1 MRRIPLR
8 ICVTGTRGKSSV
20 TRLIASSLRESGLCV
35 LAKTTGSKPVAI
47 FPDGREAEIRR
58 RGLPSVLEQKR
69 ILRSGAMLGIDAL
82 VCEMMGIH
90 PESGYIE
97 SIRIIRP
104 QIMVITNVRLDHLA
118 QMGSS
123 KERIGR
129 VFSSWIP
136 EGSTVFIP
144 RDEFYPDSHRL
155 EKERKSKIIRVPQ
168 ESYDASLSSR
178 EKFPFFEWEENI
190 SLALAVAEHL
200 KVSRDEALRGMAK
213 SNPDFGSLRMWKADW
228 GSPPRSL
235 DFVSCFA
242 ANDPEST
249 ESVLSFLREI
259 GVFQGKKIVG
269 LLSLREDRGD
279 RTHQWL
285 RAFKEDAFSQFSQI
299 YLVGLHAHAFI
310 RKLRGA
316 KKESF
321 SILKRQSPEGIM
333 RCILEREKGECLLV
347 GMGNIG
353 GAGEALVNYWGQ
365 RGKSYG
371 I

>member
-1 MRRIPLR
+1 MPLR

-47 FPDGREAEIRR
+47 FPDGREEEIRR
-58 RGLPSVLEQKR
+58 RGRPSVLEQKR
-69 ILRSGAMLGIDAL
+69 LLRLGVKLGIDVL

-90 PESGYIE
+90 PESGYSE
-97 SIRIIRP
+97 STQIIQP

-123 KERIGR
+123 KERIAR

-144 RDEFYPDSHRL
+144 QGEFYPDSQKL
-155 EKERKSKIIRVPQ
+155 EEERKSKIIRVSQ
-168 ESYDASLSSR
+168 DLHDTSLSSV
-178 EKFPFFEWEENI
+178 EKFPFFEWKENI
-190 SLALAVAEHL
+190 SLALAVARFL
-200 KVSRDEALRGMAK
+200 KVDQDVAMHGMTK
-213 SNPDFGSLRMWKADW
+213 SLPDFGSLKLWKADW
-228 GSPPRSL
+228 SQPSCSC

-249 ESVLSFLREI
+249 GIILSSLRER

-269 LLSLREDRGD
+269 LLNLRGDRGD
-279 RTHQWL
+279 RTLQWV
-285 RAFKEDAFSQFSQI
+285 RAFKEGAFSEFSQV
-299 YLVGLHAHAFI
+299 YLVGLHARAFR
-310 RKLRGA
+310 RKFKGA
-316 KKESF
+316 DKESF
-321 SILKRQSPEGIM
+321 SVLKIESPERIM
-333 RCILEREKGECLLV
+333 SCIMEKERGECLVV

-353 GAGEALVNYWGQ
+353 GTGEDLINHWESG
-365 RGKSYG
+365 GKSYG
-371 I
+371 L

>member
-1 MRRIPLR
+1 M
-8 ICVTGTRGKSSV
+8 
-20 TRLIASSLRESGLCV
+20 RESGLCV

-47 FPDGREAEIRR
+47 FPDGREEEIRR

-69 ILRSGAMLGIDAL
+69 ILQSGARLGIDAL

-123 KERIGR
+123 KERIAR

-144 RDEFYPDSHRL
+144 REEFYPDSHKL
-155 EKERKSKIIRVPQ
+155 EEERKSKIIRISQ
-168 ESYDASLSSR
+168 DSYDASLFSS
-178 EKFPFFEWEENI
+178 EKFPFFEWKENV
-190 SLALAVAEHL
+190 SLALAVAKHL

-213 SNPDFGSLRMWKADW
+213 SKPDFGSLKIWKADW
-228 GSPPRSL
+228 GKPPRSL

-249 ESVLSFLREI
+249 GIVLSFLKER
-259 GVFQGKKIVG
+259 GVFQEKKIVG
-269 LLSLREDRGD
+269 LLNLRGDRGD
-279 RTHQWL
+279 RTLQWL
-285 RAFKEDAFSQFSQI
+285 RAFKEDAFSLFSQI
-299 YLVGLHAHAFI
+299 YLVGFHAHAFR
-310 RKLRGA
+310 RKFRGTE
-316 KKESF
+316 KESF
-321 SILKRQSPEGIM
+321 SVLKSQSPERIM
-333 RCILEREKGECLLV
+333 SCILEKEKGECLLV

-353 GAGEALVNYWGQ
+353 GAGESLVNYWES

>member
-1 MRRIPLR
+1 M
-8 ICVTGTRGKSSV
+8 
-20 TRLIASSLRESGLCV
+20 RESGLCV
-35 LAKTTGSKPVAI
+35 LAKTTGSKPVTI
-47 FPDGREAEIRR
+47 FPDGREEEIRR
-58 RGLPSVLEQKR
+58 RGLPSVLEQRK
-69 ILRSGAMLGIDAL
+69 LLWLGARLGIDVL

-97 SIRIIRP
+97 SIRILRP
-104 QIMVITNVRLDHLA
+104 QIIVITNVRLDHLA

-123 KERIGR
+123 TERIAR
-129 VFSSWIP
+129 IFSSWIP

-144 RDEFYPDSHRL
+144 QGEFYPDSHKL
-155 EKERKSKIIRVPQ
+155 EKERKSKIIRVSQ
-168 ESYDASLSSR
+168 ESYDVFLSSS
-178 EKFPFFEWEENI
+178 EKFPFFEWKENI

-213 SNPDFGSLRMWKADW
+213 SSPDFGSLKIWKADW
-228 GSPPRSL
+228 GKPPPSL

-249 ESVLSFLREI
+249 GIVLSFLKER

-269 LLSLREDRGD
+269 LLNLRKDRGD
-279 RTHQWL
+279 RTLQWL

-299 YLVGLHAHAFI
+299 YLVGLHAHAFR
-310 RKLRGA
+310 RKFKGTE
-316 KKESF
+316 KESF
-321 SILKRQSPEGIM
+321 SVIKSQSPERIM
-333 RCILEREKGECLLV
+333 SCILKKEKGECLLV

-353 GAGEALVNYWGQ
+353 GAGEGLVNYWQ
-365 RGKSYG
+365 RRGKSYG